1 MVGESTEFSGNE
13 PATFLIGKPAEDPV
27 QELSRENLSSSEGQE
42 PNLTKLA
49 FSLVA
54 VFLAYGLF
62 SAIGNSYL
70 SRYLSQPKSG
80 AFDRAMSVG
89 PFVYNGT
96 AAFVLLEM
104 LIVIWVYRPVA
115 QLFKNASTPT
125 KQNTTLHDLVAG
137 IGIGFAGFFL
147 TIPLL
152 WGTRATPLIG
162 GILSPT
168 HSIAARGA
176 LTILLFGLVL
186 PVATE
191 MVFRG
196 IVQRTLQSY
205 MRPLAA
211 ILVSAVLFASLW
223 SVFSFPFALV
233 LGLASGSLYRWR
245 GSLLACMVAN
255 AVMTISAGS
264 YVAFRIW
271 S

>member
-1 MVGESTEFSGNE
+1 MAGGGRV
-13 PATFLIGKPAEDPV
+13 PV
-27 QELSRENLSSSEGQE
+27 PYFSSSNHESMENTLQGHGREDCSLGDGQKAD
-42 PNLTKLA
+42 LTKLA
-49 FSLVA
+49 FSLVT
-54 VFLAYGLF
+54 VFLAYGQF
-62 SAIGNSYL
+62 AAIGNLYL
-70 SRYLSQPKSG
+70 SRFLSQPKSG
-80 AFDRAMSVG
+80 AFDRALWVS

-96 AAFVLLEM
+96 AVFVLLEM
-104 LIVIWVYRPVA
+104 LIVLWVYWPVS
-115 QLFKNASTPT
+115 QLFKNASAPT
-125 KQNTTLHDLVAG
+125 KQNTPFSDLAAG

-168 HSIAARGA
+168 HSISTLGA

-186 PVATE
+186 PVVTE

-205 MRPLAA
+205 MKPLAA
-211 ILVSAVLFASLW
+211 ILVSAVLFARLW

-233 LGLASGSLYRWR
+233 LGLASGLLYRWR
-245 GSLLACMVAN
+245 ASLLACIIAN
-255 AVMTISAGS
+255 AVMTVSAGA